1 MALCSNYGG
10 LKQRWL
16 LIHSQ
21 QAFERESATFDK
33 HLKNQEEKLTKAIW
47 HLGNQVFASKNEAEQ
62 AVNALSHTAKYHD
75 FDYSLQEVRKYSGQG
90 RPKAGQKQER
100 VEYLVKVSF
109 SRNEETIATTRNA
122 KGRFILA
129 TNQLDSEELSDIEVF
144 QEYKKQSQVE
154 SGFRFLKY
162 PWFMLDSVF
171 LKNQARIGALMMV
184 IPKVSYGI

>member
-1 MALCSNYGG
+1 MVALCSNYGG

-90 RPKAGQKQER
+90 RPKA
-100 VEYLVKVSF
+100 KVSF